1 MNADFLL
8 DRVIPDE
15 IDWRDL
21 VRRHPMLSVGLAA
34 GVGMTVFAF
43 LPLLKIVVGL
53 VFLITL
59 PVPVRARLMGADAVA
74 TAVFLAAL
82 ILALVVL
89 LAAWQRRITLAVCS
103 IVPLVYL
110 MVAVRDAVRTGYLL
124 PDYHPSTLH
133 VVPQNGPLLMFLVTL
148 LIGLAVVAWLL
159 QIFFR
164 KASAS

>member
-1 MNADFLL
+1 MK
-8 DRVIPDE
+8 VC
-15 IDWRDL
+15 
-21 VRRHPMLSVGLAA
+21 
-34 GVGMTVFAF
+34 AF
-43 LPLLKIVVGL
+43 LARLQIGDGVCALMP
-53 VFLITL
+53 L
-59 PVPVRARLMGADAVA
+59 PVAGRVRLMGADGVG

-89 LAAWQRRITLAVCS
+89 LAAWQRRIPLAVCS

-148 LIGLAVVAWLL
+148 LIGLAVVAWPL
-159 QIFFR
+159 QVSFR
-164 KASAS
+164 KASVS